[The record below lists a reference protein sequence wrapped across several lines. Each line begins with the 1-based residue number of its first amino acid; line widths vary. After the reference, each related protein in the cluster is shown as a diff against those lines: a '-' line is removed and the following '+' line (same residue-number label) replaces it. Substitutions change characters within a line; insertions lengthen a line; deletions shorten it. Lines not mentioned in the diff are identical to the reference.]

1 MTDTTLNKDIADL
14 VNRIDSMP
22 DGARTAILN
31 GLLTAKAERQ
41 KAVVKKTFTT
51 MQAAAADHRNPVL
64 LRQISATC
72 ARHGYEIPANDHVS
86 LKDLDAALKAS
97 GADID
102 MRFRIKDA
110 LATLNLI

>member
-1 MTDTTLNKDIADL
+1 MIDSTLSKDLADI
-14 VNRIDSMP
+14 VDRIDSMP

-41 KAVVKKTFTT
+41 KAVVKKTYTA
-51 MQAAAADHRNPVL
+51 MQAGAADYRNAVL

-72 ARHGYEIPANDHVS
+72 ARHGYEIPANEHVD
-86 LKDLDAALKAS
+86 LKKLDAALKAS
-97 GADID
+97 NADIEE
-102 MRFRIKDA
+102 RFRVNDA

>member
-1 MTDTTLNKDIADL
+1 MTDIANDIQSL
-14 VNRIDSMP
+14 VAKIDSMP
-22 DGARTAILN
+22 AATRDGILN

-41 KAVVKKTFTT
+41 KSVVKKTFTA
-51 MQAAAADHRNPVL
+51 MQAAAANSRNPVL

-102 MRFRIKDA
+102 TRFRVKDA